1 MQRKP
6 LSPEMALSRLAT
18 LCARAERCRSE
29 LEQKLRLWGIGAADS
44 ERILSRLEKERYFD
58 DRRFAAAFTR
68 DKALYSHWG
77 RRKIEAALRLKRI
90 EPADIAAASDEL
102 DEDEY
107 RAAMLEA
114 LATKARS
121 VKEGDTY
128 EGRTKLYRFGLSR
141 GYEPALLAAAIRAHL
156 PFIRP

>member
-90 EPADIAAASDEL
+90 EPADIAAASD
-102 DEDEY
+102 
-107 RAAMLEA
+107 R
-114 LATKARS
+114 KS
-121 VKEGDTY
+121 VV
-128 EGRTKLYRFGLSR
+128 
-141 GYEPALLAAAIRAHL
+141 
-156 PFIRP
+156 